1 MAGYR
6 HRYMLNVTGHPGW
19 MRFGFSPGWQGV
31 SPTGLP
37 PAAEYLKQTGQ
48 MPQFTSFVQQ
58 QAPFAQQPE
67 MLKEQ
72 EIAMLTTQANAL
84 EEQLKNIRKRLEE
97 LK

>member
-6 HRYMLNVTGHPGW
+6 HRYMLNVTGLPGW

-48 MPQFTSFVQQ
+48 MPQFTSFIQQ
-58 QAPFAQQPE
+58 QVMP
-67 MLKEQ
+67 KEQ
-72 EIAMLTTQANAL
+72 EVVVLESQANDL

>member
-6 HRYMLNVTGHPGW
+6 HRYMLKETGLPGW

-37 PAAEYLKQTGQ
+37 PAGQ
-48 MPQFTSFVQQ
+48 LPQFTSFIEQ
-58 QAPFAQQPE
+58 QA

-72 EIAMLTTQANAL
+72 EVAMLESQVNPL
-84 EEQLKNIRKRLEE
+84 DKHLKNIRKRLEE
-97 LK
+97 LKKR